1 MKGLTAIQKKK
12 TEEKEE
18 EEEEEERKMCSI
30 PPPPGGHQGSDDF
43 GLLCSNYEGAWL
55 VQVAPLL
62 EVIGASLCSTPPLG
76 YGPPPHGPWTV

>member
-12 TEEKEE
+12 TGEK

-43 GLLCSNYEGAWL
+43 GLLCSNYEGALGPWL

-62 EVIGASLCSTPPLG
+62 EFTGKM
-76 YGPPPHGPWTV
+76 